1 MNDHDS
7 SVIMLTAIAVFLCIA
22 MPVSCA
28 GNNNPEKP
36 SGEVTREVE
45 EAAEAIRDYSI
56 EQRDEAIRQGRR
68 ALEDIDVRMR
78 ALRQRLNEHWDE
90 MEPEVRSRA
99 RDTLESLRVRRNE
112 TARWL
117 DEIRTSSENAWD
129 KVKQGFVRSYEDLR
143 ASFERADK
151 RY

>member
-68 ALEDIDVRMR
+68 ALE
-78 ALRQRLNEHWDE
+78 
-90 MEPEVRSRA
+90 
-99 RDTLESLRVRRNE
+99 SLRVRRNE

-117 DEIRTSSENAWD
+117 DEIRTSSEDVWD